1 MSTTSASGISM
12 TEVDADADSF
22 GCGGCKMSQPEI
34 VKLALTLP
42 VVSDT
47 CQGLAKLS
55 QPLQPYIHSTV
66 TKLSPIVDSGLAS
79 IKTNVGEKLP
89 NSLTTKIATAKEQ
102 AYGAAGL
109 VDSTLCTGLDTLVEK
124 VPVLKES
131 TSSLYSTSKATITR
145 YCQDAS
151 AYLASFT
158 LAQLALRIGDS
169 SLETF
174 GNLVQVCTGFDNLAT
189 NSLAEVRKGVKWVRQ
204 EGAIKNGSE
213 KMKVLQEAP
222 LMEAIAHAFNLKYLM
237 SLVGASEDDEKESR
251 DERVPVGKMITTVSE
266 KTDIK
271 LD

>member
-1 MSTTSASGISM
+1 MSTTSASGSSM
-12 TEVDADADSF
+12 AVADAGVVSSES
-22 GCGGCKMSQPEI
+22 GGCKMSQPEI

-47 CQGLAKLS
+47 CQGLSKLT

-89 NSLTTKIATAKEQ
+89 NSVTTKIATAKEQ

-109 VDSTLCTGLDTLVEK
+109 MDSTLCTGLDTLVEK

-131 TSSLYSTSKATITR
+131 TSSLYSTSKDTITR

-213 KMKVLQEAP
+213 KMKILQEAP

-237 SLVGASEDDEKESR
+237 SLIGASKEDEKEST
-251 DERVPVGKMITTVSE
+251 DERIPVGKMITTVGD
-266 KTDIK
+266 KADIK